1 MGNTVTKRTHNEV
14 ERMFAN
20 HHGHLHA
27 ARNEV
32 DKLKVMLYHDARL
45 P

>member
-1 MGNTVTKRTHNEV
+1 MGNAVTKRNLNEV

-32 DKLKVMLYHDARL
+32 DKLKVILYHDVWR